1 MMLGNGFGMEWGWL
15 FGALVVVGLVLVAV
29 VVVRVFAGGYKGA
42 ATGAATAS
50 QEVPGAGTSA
60 RQILDERYAAGEL
73 STEEYEERLRVLGS
87 GS

>member
-1 MMLGNGFGMEWGWL
+1 MMLGNGFGMGWAWL

-42 ATGAATAS
+42 ATRAIGES
-50 QEVPGAGTSA
+50 RKIPGAGTSA

-73 STEEYEERLRVLGS
+73 STEEYQERLRVLGS